1 MLLCSLSISK
11 PKINTRNLKRQNTKP
26 HQMWSLSPVTP
37 GWGALERGSPLP
49 AAVTANLR
57 QCFKKLNHLKF
68 GSSSFNETTDDF
80 FYSCRI
86 LDAHWAFLKFGHL
99 KVNRNEH
106 LYLTFPNSVTTKKLL
121 LKSIKMLRH
130 CFKKESHHIK
140 LPFIY
145 TENLQ
150 PN

>member
-1 MLLCSLSISK
+1 MLLCSLSVSK

-26 HQMWSLSPVTP
+26 HRMWSLSPVTP
-37 GWGALERGSPLP
+37 GWGALERGLPSPS
-49 AAVTANLR
+49 R
-57 QCFKKLNHLKF
+57 CHCNHLKF

-86 LDAHWAFLKFGHL
+86 LDAHRAFLKFGHL
-99 KVNRNEH
+99 KVKRNEH
-106 LYLTFPNSVTTKKLL
+106 LYLTFPNSVTTKKLV

-150 PN
+150 LNWFPSRKLR